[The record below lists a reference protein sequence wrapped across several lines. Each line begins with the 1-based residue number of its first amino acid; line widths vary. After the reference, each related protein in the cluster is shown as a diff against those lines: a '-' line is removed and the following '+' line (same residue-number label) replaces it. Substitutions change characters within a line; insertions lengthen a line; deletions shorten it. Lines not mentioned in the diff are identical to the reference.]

1 MEIKN
6 TNERYP
12 DLDFL
17 RAVVM
22 LLGLVLHTSCL
33 FMPPEFLG
41 NNTGEYVGDEMN
53 SQIVSFIHLFR
64 MQLFFLMAGF
74 FAQLVIER
82 KSYGHFVG
90 DRFKRIFIP
99 FVAGI
104 LVIMPVGSLFLFNGS
119 GSYYNNIFDGLKF
132 SEQFRSVFLFKTLD
146 GVPGVDEELWHY
158 WFIYYLLILYVIHFL
173 FRSVVLYFGIKKIPG
188 VDALLRIG
196 LGTRWGFLALGLLSF
211 PFQYL
216 LVNILFVPSGF
227 NVPLIDLAFYFVFYL
242 FGTALY
248 VNRHSLANMAQNA
261 WFLIAISVPFIF
273 FVSAPSER
281 IGMAAPVITDITTWT
296 LFENSTASCALPVL
310 HFEGFFHGGIDKV
323 VVTFI
328 RASLCWT
335 LCIGF
340 IGLAHRYIKNPRPAV
355 RYLADSA
362 YWVYFIHLP
371 ITVKLSFIAQQIN
384 FGSSLFKSYVVLVV
398 STIIIYWSY
407 NTFIRYGWLGD
418 FFMGRRKSRSDP
430 GEAEFSLLNLIR
442 VSMPAV
448 IMLGGIALLLGAML
462 RFDRARQG
470 SPVLVEAYVTRDISV
485 LQRCDVIDDIRDA
498 HGNTPLHNAARR
510 PEAERMYNPMPILIA
525 KYKSLNAR
533 NEFGRTALFVAVQSG
548 NKSDVQS
555 LLGAGADPN
564 IADNHGHSPAHVA
577 AIKAGVRN
585 PKVGDAFVSM
595 IEVLASRGANLE
607 LKDAQGRSVADCLKQ
622 FSGRNLKPMAVIG
635 K

>member
-1 MEIKN
+1 MEIKKS
-6 TNERYP
+6 NERYP
-12 DLDFL
+12 DLDFV

-22 LLGLVLHTSCL
+22 LLGLVLHVSL
-33 FMPPEFLG
+33 FFMPPHELFWG
-41 NNTGEYVGDEMN
+41 TGEYVGDEMDLQFCN
-53 SQIVSFIHLFR
+53 VIHLFR

-82 KSYGHFVG
+82 KSYEQFVS

-99 FVAGI
+99 FVVGI
-104 LVIMPVGSLFLFNGS
+104 LVILPVFKFLMNGF
-119 GSYYNNIFDGLKF
+119 GNYYKSEFDGMNFL
-132 SEQFRSVFLFKTLD
+132 ERFRSVFLFKTLD
-146 GVPGVDEELWHY
+146 GVPGVNDNLIHY
-158 WFIYYLLILYVIHFL
+158 WFIYYLLILYTAHFL
-173 FRSVVLYFGIKKIPG
+173 LRSVFVYFGIKKIPG
-188 VDALLRIG
+188 VDALLRMG

-216 LVNILFVPSGF
+216 LVNISFGPSGF

-248 VNRHSLANMAQNA
+248 VNRHLLANMAKNA

-273 FVSAPSER
+273 FVAAPTYR
-281 IGMAAPVITDITTWT
+281 IELAAPVITDITTWT
-296 LFENSTASCALPVL
+296 IFDNSTVSFALPVL
-310 HFEGFFHGGIDKV
+310 HAEGFFHGGIDKV
-323 VVTFI
+323 VVAFI

-340 IGLAHRYIKNPRPAV
+340 IGLAHRYLKKPQPAI

-362 YWVYFIHLP
+362 YWVYFIHVP
-371 ITVKLSFIAQQIN
+371 ITFKLSFIAQQIEW
-384 FGSSLFKSYVVLVV
+384 GSSLFKSYVVLVV
-398 STIIIYWSY
+398 STVIIYWSY

-442 VSMPAV
+442 VSMPIV
-448 IMLGGIALLLGAML
+448 IVLGGIALLLGAML

-498 HGNTPLHNAARR
+498 YGNTPLHNAARR

-533 NEFGRTALFVAVQSG
+533 NEFGQTALFVAVQSG

-564 IADNHGHSPAHVA
+564 ISDQHGHSPAHVA

-607 LKDAQGRSVADCLKQ
+607 SKDAKGRSVADCLKQ

>member
-1 MEIKN
+1 MN
-6 TNERYP
+6 FLER
-12 DLDFL
+12 
-17 RAVVM
+17 
-22 LLGLVLHTSCL
+22 
-33 FMPPEFLG
+33 
-41 NNTGEYVGDEMN
+41 
-53 SQIVSFIHLFR
+53 
-64 MQLFFLMAGF
+64 
-74 FAQLVIER
+74 
-82 KSYGHFVG
+82 
-90 DRFKRIFIP
+90 
-99 FVAGI
+99 
-104 LVIMPVGSLFLFNGS
+104 
-119 GSYYNNIFDGLKF
+119 
-132 SEQFRSVFLFKTLD
+132 FRSVFLFKTLD
-146 GVPGVDEELWHY
+146 GVPGVNDNLIHY
-158 WFIYYLLILYVIHFL
+158 WFIYYLLILYTAHFL
-173 FRSVVLYFGIKKIPG
+173 LRSVFVYFGIKKIPG
-188 VDALLRIG
+188 VDALLRMG

-216 LVNILFVPSGF
+216 LVNISFGPSGF

-248 VNRHSLANMAQNA
+248 VNRHLLANMAKNA

-273 FVSAPSER
+273 FVSAPTYR
-281 IGMAAPVITDITTWT
+281 IELAAPVITDITTWT
-296 LFENSTASCALPVL
+296 IFDNSTVSFALPVL
-310 HFEGFFHGGIDKV
+310 HAEGFFHGGIDKV
-323 VVTFI
+323 VVAFI

-340 IGLAHRYIKNPRPAV
+340 IGLAHRYLKKPQPAI

-362 YWVYFIHLP
+362 YWVYFIHVP
-371 ITVKLSFIAQQIN
+371 ITFKLSYLAQQIEW
-384 FGSSLFKSYVVLVV
+384 GSSLFKSYVVLVV
-398 STIIIYWSY
+398 STVIIYWSY

-442 VSMPAV
+442 VSMPTV
-448 IMLGGIALLLGAML
+448 IMFGGIALLLGAML

-498 HGNTPLHNAARR
+498 YGNTPLHNAARR

-533 NEFGRTALFVAVQSG
+533 NEFGQTALFVAVQSG

-564 IADNHGHSPAHVA
+564 ISDQHGHSPAHVA

-607 LKDAQGRSVADCLKQ
+607 SKDAKGRSVADCLKQ

>member
-1 MEIKN
+1 MEIKK

-12 DLDFL
+12 DLDFV

-22 LLGLVLHTSCL
+22 LLGLVLHVSL
-33 FMPPEFLG
+33 FFMPPHQLFWG
-41 NNTGEYVGDEMN
+41 TGEYVGDEMDLQFCN
-53 SQIVSFIHLFR
+53 FIHLFR

-82 KSYGHFVG
+82 KSYGHFVS

-99 FVAGI
+99 FVVGI
-104 LVIMPVGSLFLFNGS
+104 IIIIPVFRLLMNGS
-119 GSYYNNIFDGLKF
+119 GNYYNKEFDGMNFL
-132 SEQFRSVFLFKTLD
+132 ERFRSEFLFKSLD
-146 GVPGVDEELWHY
+146 GVPGVNDGLIHY
-158 WFIYYLLILYVIHFL
+158 WFIYYLLILYTAHFL
-173 FRSVVLYFGIKKIPG
+173 LRSVFVYFGIKKIPG

-216 LVNILFVPSGF
+216 LVNILFLPSGF

-248 VNRHSLANMAQNA
+248 VNRHLLANMAQNA

-371 ITVKLSFIAQQIN
+371 ITAKLSFIAQQID

-430 GEAEFSLLNLIR
+430 GEAEFSILNLIR
-442 VSMPAV
+442 VSMPTV
-448 IMLGGIALLLGAML
+448 ILLGGIALLLGAML

-498 HGNTPLHNAARR
+498 YGNTPLHNAARR
-510 PEAERMYNPMPILIA
+510 AEAERIYNPMPILIA

-585 PKVGDAFVSM
+585 PKVGDSFVSM

>member
-1 MEIKN
+1 MEIKKS
-6 TNERYP
+6 NERYP

-22 LLGLVLHTSCL
+22 LLGLVLHTSFL

-41 NNTGEYVGDEMN
+41 YTTGEYVGDEMN

-104 LVIMPVGSLFLFNGS
+104 LVIIPVGSLLLFNGS
-119 GSYYNNIFDGLKF
+119 GSYYNNIFDGMKF

-146 GVPGVDEELWHY
+146 GVPGVDEQLWHY
-158 WFIYYLLILYVIHFL
+158 LFIYYLLILYVIHFL

-211 PFQYL
+211 SFQYL
-216 LVNILFVPSGF
+216 LVNILFLPSGF

-248 VNRHSLANMAQNA
+248 VNRHLLANMAQNA

-296 LFENSTASCALPVL
+296 LFENSTASFALPVL

-398 STIIIYWSY
+398 STVIIYWSY

-442 VSMPAV
+442 VSMPTV

-498 HGNTPLHNAARR
+498 YGNTPLHNAARR
-510 PEAERMYNPMPILIA
+510 AEAERMYNPMPILIA

-533 NEFGRTALFVAVQSG
+533 NEFGQTALFIAVQNG
-548 NKSDVQS
+548 NKSDVQA
-555 LLGAGADPN
+555 LLGAGADPK
-564 IADNHGHSPAHVA
+564 IPDNHGHSPAHVA

-607 LKDAQGRSVADCLKQ
+607 SKDAQGRSVADCLKQ

>member
-1 MEIKN
+1 MDIKN

-22 LLGLVLHTSCL
+22 LLGLVLHTSFL

-41 NNTGEYVGDEMN
+41 YTTGEYVGDEMN

-119 GSYYNNIFDGLKF
+119 GSYYNNIFGGMKF
-132 SEQFRSVFLFKTLD
+132 LEQFRSVFLFKTLD
-146 GVPGVDEELWHY
+146 GVPGVNDRLIHY
-158 WFIYYLLILYVIHFL
+158 WFIYYLLILYLVHFL

-211 PFQYL
+211 SFQYL
-216 LVNILFVPSGF
+216 LVNILFLPSGF

-248 VNRHSLANMAQNA
+248 VNRHLLANMAQNA

-371 ITVKLSFIAQQIN
+371 ITAKLSFIAQQIN

-398 STIIIYWSY
+398 STVIIYWSY

-442 VSMPAV
+442 VSMPTV
-448 IMLGGIALLLGAML
+448 IVLGGIALLLGAML

-510 PEAERMYNPMPILIA
+510 AEAERMYNPMPILIA

-533 NEFGRTALFVAVQSG
+533 NEFGQTALFIAVQNG
-548 NKSDVQS
+548 NKSDVQA

-564 IADNHGHSPAHVA
+564 ISDQHGHSPAHVA

-585 PKVGDAFVSM
+585 PKVGDSFVSM

>member
-1 MEIKN
+1 M
-6 TNERYP
+6 
-12 DLDFL
+12 
-17 RAVVM
+17 
-22 LLGLVLHTSCL
+22 
-33 FMPPEFLG
+33 
-41 NNTGEYVGDEMN
+41 
-53 SQIVSFIHLFR
+53 
-64 MQLFFLMAGF
+64 
-74 FAQLVIER
+74 
-82 KSYGHFVG
+82 
-90 DRFKRIFIP
+90 
-99 FVAGI
+99 
-104 LVIMPVGSLFLFNGS
+104 
-119 GSYYNNIFDGLKF
+119 
-132 SEQFRSVFLFKTLD
+132 
-146 GVPGVDEELWHY
+146 
-158 WFIYYLLILYVIHFL
+158 
-173 FRSVVLYFGIKKIPG
+173 
-188 VDALLRIG
+188 LRIG

-211 PFQYL
+211 SFQYL
-216 LVNILFVPSGF
+216 LVNILFLPSGF

-248 VNRHSLANMAQNA
+248 VNRHLLANMAQNA

-273 FVSAPSER
+273 FVSAPTDR
-281 IGMAAPVITDITTWT
+281 IELAAPVITDITTWT
-296 LFENSTASCALPVL
+296 IFDNSTVRFALPVL
-310 HFEGFFHGGIDKV
+310 HAEGFFHGGIDKV
-323 VVTFI
+323 VVAFI

-340 IGLAHRYIKNPRPAV
+340 IGLAHRYLKKPRPAI

-371 ITVKLSFIAQQIN
+371 ITFKLSYIAQQIEW
-384 FGSSLFKSYVVLVV
+384 GSALFKSYVVLVV
-398 STIIIYWSY
+398 STVIIYWLY

-430 GEAEFSLLNLIR
+430 GEAEFSILNLIR
-442 VSMPAV
+442 VSMPTV
-448 IMLGGIALLLGAML
+448 IVLGGIALLLGAML

-510 PEAERMYNPMPILIA
+510 PEAARMYNPMPILIA

-533 NEFGRTALFVAVQSG
+533 NEFGRTALFVAVQRG

-585 PKVGDAFVSM
+585 SKVGDSFVSM

-607 LKDAQGRSVADCLKQ
+607 SKDAKGRSVADCLKQ

>member
-1 MEIKN
+1 
-6 TNERYP
+6 
-12 DLDFL
+12 
-17 RAVVM
+17 
-22 LLGLVLHTSCL
+22 
-33 FMPPEFLG
+33 
-41 NNTGEYVGDEMN
+41 
-53 SQIVSFIHLFR
+53 
-64 MQLFFLMAGF
+64 
-74 FAQLVIER
+74 
-82 KSYGHFVG
+82 
-90 DRFKRIFIP
+90 
-99 FVAGI
+99 
-104 LVIMPVGSLFLFNGS
+104 
-119 GSYYNNIFDGLKF
+119 
-132 SEQFRSVFLFKTLD
+132 
-146 GVPGVDEELWHY
+146 
-158 WFIYYLLILYVIHFL
+158 
-173 FRSVVLYFGIKKIPG
+173 
-188 VDALLRIG
+188 
-196 LGTRWGFLALGLLSF
+196 
-211 PFQYL
+211 
-216 LVNILFVPSGF
+216 
-227 NVPLIDLAFYFVFYL
+227 
-242 FGTALY
+242 
-248 VNRHSLANMAQNA
+248 
-261 WFLIAISVPFIF
+261 
-273 FVSAPSER
+273 
-281 IGMAAPVITDITTWT
+281 MAAPVITDITTWT
-296 LFENSTASCALPVL
+296 IFDNSTVSFALPVL
-310 HFEGFFHGGIDKV
+310 HAEGFFHGGSDKV
-323 VVTFI
+323 VVAFI

-371 ITVKLSFIAQQIN
+371 ITAKLSFIAQQIN

-398 STIIIYWSY
+398 STVIIYWSY

-442 VSMPAV
+442 VSMPTV
-448 IMLGGIALLLGAML
+448 IVLGGIALLLGAML

-510 PEAERMYNPMPILIA
+510 AEAERMYNPMPILIA

-533 NEFGRTALFVAVQSG
+533 NEFGQTALFIAVQNG
-548 NKSDVQS
+548 NKSDVQA

-564 IADNHGHSPAHVA
+564 ISDQHGHSPAHVA

-585 PKVGDAFVSM
+585 PKVGDSFVSM

-607 LKDAQGRSVADCLKQ
+607 LKDTQGRSVADCLKQ

>member
-1 MEIKN
+1 
-6 TNERYP
+6 
-12 DLDFL
+12 
-17 RAVVM
+17 
-22 LLGLVLHTSCL
+22 
-33 FMPPEFLG
+33 MPPEFLG
-41 NNTGEYVGDEMN
+41 YTTGEYVGDEMN

-119 GSYYNNIFDGLKF
+119 GSYYNNIFDGMNFL
-132 SEQFRSVFLFKTLD
+132 ERFRSVFLFKTLD
-146 GVPGVDEELWHY
+146 GVPGVNDRLIHY
-158 WFIYYLLILYVIHFL
+158 WFIYYLLILYLVHFL

-211 PFQYL
+211 SFQYL
-216 LVNILFVPSGF
+216 LVNILFLPSGF

-248 VNRHSLANMAQNA
+248 VNRHLLANMAQNA

-371 ITVKLSFIAQQIN
+371 ITAKLSFIAQQIN

-398 STIIIYWSY
+398 STVIIYWSY

-442 VSMPAV
+442 VSMPTV
-448 IMLGGIALLLGAML
+448 IVLGGIALLLGAML

-510 PEAERMYNPMPILIA
+510 AEAERMYNPMPILIA

-533 NEFGRTALFVAVQSG
+533 NEFGQTALFIAVQNG
-548 NKSDVQS
+548 NKSDVQA

-564 IADNHGHSPAHVA
+564 ISDQHGHSPAHVA

-585 PKVGDAFVSM
+585 PKVGDSFVSM

>member
-12 DLDFL
+12 DLDFV

-22 LLGLVLHTSCL
+22 LLGLVLHVSL
-33 FMPPEFLG
+33 FFMPPHQLFWG
-41 NNTGEYVGDEMN
+41 TGEYVGDEMDLQFCN
-53 SQIVSFIHLFR
+53 FIHLFR

-82 KSYGHFVG
+82 KSYGHFVS

-99 FVAGI
+99 FVVGI
-104 LVIMPVGSLFLFNGS
+104 LVILPVFIFLMNGF
-119 GSYYNNIFDGLKF
+119 GNYYNNGFDGMNFLKR
-132 SEQFRSVFLFKTLD
+132 FRSVFLFKSLD
-146 GVPGVDEELWHY
+146 GVPGVNDGLIHY
-158 WFIYYLLILYVIHFL
+158 WFIYYLLILYTAHFL
-173 FRSVVLYFGIKKIPG
+173 LRSVFVYFGIKKIPG

-216 LVNILFVPSGF
+216 LVNIFFGPSGF

-248 VNRHSLANMAQNA
+248 VNRHLLANMAKNA

-273 FVSAPSER
+273 FVSAPTDR

-296 LFENSTASCALPVL
+296 IFDNSTVSFALPVL

-323 VVTFI
+323 VVAFI

-340 IGLAHRYIKNPRPAV
+340 IGLAHRYLKKPQPAI

-371 ITVKLSFIAQQIN
+371 ITYKLSYLAQQIEW
-384 FGSSLFKSYVVLVV
+384 GSSLFKSYLVLVV

-442 VSMPAV
+442 VSMPTV
-448 IMLGGIALLLGAML
+448 IVLGGIALLLGAML

-498 HGNTPLHNAARR
+498 YGNTPLHNAARR
-510 PEAERMYNPMPILIA
+510 AEAERMYNPMPILIA

-533 NEFGRTALFVAVQSG
+533 NEFGQTALFIAVQNG

-564 IADNHGHSPAHVA
+564 IPDNHGHSPAHVA

-585 PKVGDAFVSM
+585 PKVGDSFVSM

-622 FSGRNLKPMAVIG
+622 FSGRNLKPIAVIG